1 MYISR
6 YAPSIFKYTLLRK
19 PLPFFPGPSYK
30 RGPPKGYIRAI
41 EMRWHQVESLLG
53 AIIQCRDS
61 RVQSLVSDLRQDPL
75 AREILNRVD
84 MGPYVC
90 LHLDILPLRDA
101 HIHYYTGSHWPFKPT
116 QLSYQRGFL
125 RLCS

>member
-1 MYISR
+1 MHGFSMYIPWFAHFIHCCYHARS
-6 YAPSIFKYTLLRK
+6 PSFALVS
-19 PLPFFPGPSYK
+19 GPSYK

-53 AIIQCRDS
+53 AIIQCNDP
-61 RVQSLVSDLRQDPL
+61 RVQSVVSDLRQDGL

-90 LHLDILPLRDA
+90 P
-101 HIHYYTGSHWPFKPT
+101 
-116 QLSYQRGFL
+116 LSYPRL
-125 RLCS
+125 RMNLC